1 MKIIWMNYTP
11 FWDVQVKKMNE
22 YEEFHRVKRELIGK
36 LQSIEDGSCMNSLC
50 DDCLESIRVK
60 DQMKNIKA
68 LAKQL
73 EALRKG
79 LAKGEQ

>member
-1 MKIIWMNYTP
+1 
-11 FWDVQVKKMNE
+11 MNE

-60 DQMKNIKA
+60 DQMKSIKA

-73 EALRKG
+73 EALG
-79 LAKGEQ
+79 EELTKGEQ

>member
-1 MKIIWMNYTP
+1 MGNHTIHG
-11 FWDVQVKKMNE
+11 

-68 LAKQL
+68 LTKQL
-73 EALRKG
+73 EELGKG
-79 LAKGEQ
+79 LVKGEH

>member
-1 MKIIWMNYTP
+1 
-11 FWDVQVKKMNE
+11 MNE

-50 DDCLESIRVK
+50 DECLESIRVK

-68 LAKQL
+68 LAKP
-73 EALRKG
+73 
-79 LAKGEQ
+79 

>member
-1 MKIIWMNYTP
+1 MNYTQ
-11 FWDVQVKKMNE
+11 FWDMEIKKMNE

-73 EALRKG
+73 EALGKG